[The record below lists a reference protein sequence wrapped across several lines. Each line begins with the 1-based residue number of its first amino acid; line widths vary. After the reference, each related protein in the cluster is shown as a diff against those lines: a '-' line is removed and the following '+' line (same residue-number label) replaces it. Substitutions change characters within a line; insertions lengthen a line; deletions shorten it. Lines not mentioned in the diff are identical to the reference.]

1 MDKCGS
7 TSVWLLT
14 ECSDLF
20 KLQCVFVYVCM
31 HPMNKKENPSIKRVW
46 HVFFLCVLSAVS
58 DLFLPHQI
66 FSVKTDIWNWEIHST
81 APRCTLKRSAFTKG
95 DCATSRVRRKTE
107 FLLNRLVGCAIDAC
121 FVLTWFGRSLPRCCA
136 ELSCCLLCWSVLLD
150 AVISS
155 VHGQITVCSIL
166 SGGGLQDGEM
176 AGGGDRGRDGGG
188 LICCYIRK
196 ITFLL
201 MYPSGRLLYL
211 VVCPVFLFVYKPH
224 EILVDIH

>member
-1 MDKCGS
+1 MSACILWTKRKIQASKESLCVHTCS
-7 TSVWLLT
+7 HT
-14 ECSDLF
+14 E
-20 KLQCVFVYVCM
+20 
-31 HPMNKKENPSIKRVW
+31 

-136 ELSCCLLCWSVLLD
+136 ELSCLSSVLKCSTGCCNLFSVWPDYCLLHIVWWR
-150 AVISS
+150 A
-155 VHGQITVCSIL
+155 
-166 SGGGLQDGEM
+166 
-176 AGGGDRGRDGGG
+176 AGWRDGRRRG
-188 LICCYIRK
+188 
-196 ITFLL
+196 
-201 MYPSGRLLYL
+201 
-211 VVCPVFLFVYKPH
+211 
-224 EILVDIH
+224 